1 MIVFIRFYLF
11 QRLESANILYG
22 LDLEMKLKR
31 EAVYESEWKEKET
44 EVLNWI
50 ESVTGEQVDHI
61 FLHLKSGRLL
71 CKLANILL
79 PNSIKKVNEQKIVF
93 YERENIQ
100 KFCNAIISFGIP
112 PDHIFSVDS
121 LYDAKDLIS
130 VIRTLLALKDKAT
143 RLHDNNIIDIGSS
156 QSSESKERSF
166 NWSRFVVPLV
176 VGIGGGVGATL
187 LVGATAPVG
196 IGVGVIGA
204 ALSAG
209 TRYWFGY

>member
-1 MIVFIRFYLF
+1 
-11 QRLESANILYG
+11 
-22 LDLEMKLKR
+22 MKLKR
-31 EAVYESEWKEKET
+31 EATYEAEWKEKET

-61 FLHLKSGRLL
+61 FLHLKSGRVL
-71 CKLANILL
+71 CKLINIIL
-79 PNSIKKVNEQKIVF
+79 PNSIKKINEQKVVF

-100 KFCNAIISFGIP
+100 KFCNTIISLGLP
-112 PDHIFSVDS
+112 ADHVFSVDS

-130 VIRTLLALKDKAT
+130 VVRTLLALKNKAT
-143 RLHDNNIIDIGSS
+143 RLQDNNIIDIGSS
-156 QSSESKERSF
+156 HSNEANESFS
-166 NWSRFVVPLV
+166 WSKYVVPLV
-176 VGIGGGVGATL
+176 IGVGGGVGATL
-187 LVGATAPVG
+187 IVGATAPVG